1 MERISKREGIKDK
14 HLACITY
21 KQCETEKPEFRFMSL
36 CASFPMFYSNTYIS
50 QQTTHEIN
58 LKQMSDFST

>member
-21 KQCETEKPEFRFMSL
+21 KQCETEKLNSL
-36 CASFPMFYSNTYIS
+36 LCIL
-50 QQTTHEIN
+50 HVKIN
-58 LKQMSDFST
+58 LLSCVTLKTRHNLKI